1 MIILRTKSFTQYDD
15 TDNLKRMKDSDI
27 LAEKKKEVPSYASSV
42 LPKAAA
48 GAAIGAIGL
57 GAANAMRRG
66 FGKGYGAPRGGQT
79 GWAAAGKGLK
89 HGAIGGAII
98 GAAAL
103 GMAAANKRQKERE
116 ANQFYND
123 RLEYA
128 QKQAKRRERVDWKQ
142 NMTQREGYSF

>member
-1 MIILRTKSFTQYDD
+1 MIILRTKSFTKYDD

-27 LAEKKKEVPSYASSV
+27 LAEQKKEVPSYASTV

-48 GAAIGAIGL
+48 GAAIGAASL
-57 GAANAMRRG
+57 GAANAIRRG
-66 FGKGYGAPRGGQT
+66 FKGYSPLRGGQT

-89 HGAIGGAII
+89 NGAIGGAIL

-103 GMAAANKRQKERE
+103 GISAANKRQKERE

-128 QKQAKRRERVDWKQ
+128 QKQAKRREKVDWKQ
-142 NMTQREGYSF
+142 NMTQREGYSY

>member
-1 MIILRTKSFTQYDD
+1 MIILRTKSFTKYDD

-27 LAEKKKEVPSYASSV
+27 LAEQKKEVPSYASTV

-48 GAAIGAIGL
+48 GAAIGA
-57 GAANAMRRG
+57 A
-66 FGKGYGAPRGGQT
+66 
-79 GWAAAGKGLK
+79 GWAAGGKGLK
-89 HGAIGGAII
+89 NGAIGGAIL

-103 GMAAANKRQKERE
+103 GISAANKRQKERE

-128 QKQAKRRERVDWKQ
+128 QKQAKRREKVDWKQ
-142 NMTQREGYSF
+142 NMTQREGYSY